1 MGVET
6 IILGIAGI
14 VLGIAIFMKTGEW
27 IPATIPTVIGLGLI
41 FFNKEESKIEK
52 RKDIN
57 TKKPKK

>member
-14 VLGIAIFMKTGEW
+14 ILGVAIFIKTGEW
-27 IPATIPTVIGLGLI
+27 IPAIIPTAIGLGLI
-41 FFNKEESKIEK
+41 FFNKEEDKIEQ

-57 TKKPKK
+57 KKKAKK